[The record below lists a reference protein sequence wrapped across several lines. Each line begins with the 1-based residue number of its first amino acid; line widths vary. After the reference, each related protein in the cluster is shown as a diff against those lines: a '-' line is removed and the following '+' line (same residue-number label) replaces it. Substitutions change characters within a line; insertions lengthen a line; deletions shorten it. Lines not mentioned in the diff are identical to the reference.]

1 MRRRRTH
8 LKNKASA
15 ASIQSIISV
24 ANTTM
29 SAIGSPGGVQ
39 ANTDSAPLL
48 AQASHAYHDAV
59 AEYKLF
65 GRPSLPLP
73 LVIAH
78 RLQLYLS
85 SEWALEKTLGK

>member
-1 MRRRRTH
+1 MIRRRRAH

-15 ASIQSIISV
+15 ASIQSILSI
-24 ANTTM
+24 ANTTA
-29 SAIGSPGGVQ
+29 SAIGSPNGVEP
-39 ANTDSAPLL
+39 ATDQAPLL

-59 AEYKLF
+59 AEYKLY

-78 RLQLYLS
+78 RVQLYLS
-85 SEWALEKTLGK
+85 SKSRSKR